1 MFILVHTMEIGQ
13 DSQRKHG
20 TNSWSIVSSRSQSLG
35 VPVKIRGLIKKEVAF
50 QSNLKWKL
58 YYVIWIVCVI
68 QPGEHGGLPDV
79 VKPQVE
85 HANSL
90 HTDSTTSMR
99 RTPISGQMVLLYMS
113 ERKFWIQIY
122 QTSCFSPEWIDVR
135 GNGVKSHTVQLCP
148 LNQELEGNVRLR
160 RSCPPWGNRKWQ
172 EYRPEDCESSELRK
186 GFLLHAWTC
195 RSCCCTY
202 WTRTCYFTF

>member
-1 MFILVHTMEIGQ
+1 MQTLSIPIPPPAWGGHPYLV
-13 DSQRKHG
+13 
-20 TNSWSIVSSRSQSLG
+20 
-35 VPVKIRGLIKKEVAF
+35 
-50 QSNLKWKL
+50 KW
-58 YYVIWIVCVI
+58 YCYTC
-68 QPGEHGGLPDV
+68 QTG
-79 VKPQVE
+79 
-85 HANSL
+85 
-90 HTDSTTSMR
+90 
-99 RTPISGQMVLLYMS
+99 
-113 ERKFWIQIY
+113 KFWIQIY

-172 EYRPEDCESSELRK
+172 EYRPEDCEFSELRR

-202 WTRTCYFTF
+202 WTRTCYFTSSCLFKLFSVTLHLWGLALYRTVEPDEISSVKNNPYVLV